1 MLPRNHWSQPRKEQ
15 GCDKGQLGRTAR
27 VQEIAIA
34 QDKIFVSFFRC
45 EARGTEIRGAGTE
58 LPFPPQV
65 GDTVLALH
73 RKDRSDLF
81 FDGEVV
87 TKKPDNNKV
96 VLSFSLGRAKGQKC
110 TIDLEDLHQISRK
123 KLGVEELLKLCKR
136 RQPLQVDQSRV
147 PLELHAGNFVVID
160 GPKNQ
165 TWVAQLMESFVG
177 KISNE
182 VGFLDNTYS

>member
-1 MLPRNHWSQPRKEQ
+1 LSCYFDVGPQ
-15 GCDKGQLGRTAR
+15 
-27 VQEIAIA
+27 
-34 QDKIFVSFFRC
+34 
-45 EARGTEIRGAGTE
+45 GTEIRGAGTE
-58 LPFPPQV
+58 LPVPPQV

-87 TKKPDNNKV
+87 TKKPDNKV
-96 VLSFSLGRAKGQKC
+96 VLSFSLGRAKGQKW

-123 KLGVEELLKLCKR
+123 KLGAEELLKLCKR
-136 RQPLQVDQSRV
+136 RQPLEVDQGRV

-177 KISNE
+177 KISTE
-182 VGFLDNTYS
+182 VGFLEKTCS